1 MFPGM
6 ERREKGEAG
15 KEVALSWPLPDKQ
28 ILQVQHDI
36 HSEQCAKAQRP
47 GMGEAYSVI
56 HLKS

>member
-1 MFPGM
+1 M